1 MLTDKC
7 VLIGLHYAHADFHT
21 HSLWLTRVDIND
33 GNAKKKKRKV
43 CVIRN
48 DDKSMCETITNP
60 DKRAANKGL
69 NATAG
74 LCGVTDG

>member
-1 MLTDKC
+1 
-7 VLIGLHYAHADFHT
+7 
-21 HSLWLTRVDIND
+21 
-33 GNAKKKKRKV
+33 
-43 CVIRN
+43 
-48 DDKSMCETITNP
+48 MCETITNP